1 MSKAA
6 LIALFAIALVP
17 FGCAKHPSTISP
29 TPTSLPTRLFDR
41 PDLGVHLIWPVG
53 WETQPSQDFVLMLV
67 PTGAI
72 SADTSISLDVP
83 KLPPH
88 IPGLIPIG
96 SVRNGYL
103 DDLKKS
109 VGKLD
114 TKDLPQPGVPDAIQR
129 LVRSQW
135 TDGKGVAQQETAL
148 LMVHNDG
155 VYILR
160 GRSAISDETKTRG
173 AFDEI
178 VRSMQWISKNS
189 PSPSGRGSG

>member
-6 LIALFAIALVP
+6 LIVLFATALIP
-17 FGCAKHPSTISP
+17 FGCAKHPSTVSP

-41 PDLGVHLIWPVG
+41 PDLGVRLTWPAA
-53 WETQPSQDFVLMLV
+53 WETQQSQDFVLMLV

-103 DDLKKS
+103 DDLRKL
-109 VGKLD
+109 VGKLE

-129 LVRSQW
+129 LLRSQW
-135 TDGKGVAQQETAL
+135 TDGQGFAQQETAL
-148 LMVHNDG
+148 LMVHGDG

-160 GRSAISDETKTRG
+160 GRSAVSDDAKTRA

-178 VRSMQWISKNS
+178 MKSLSWVK
-189 PSPSGRGSG
+189 

>member
-6 LIALFAIALVP
+6 LIALFAIAVIPL
-17 FGCAKHPSTISP
+17 GCAKHPTTASP

-41 PDLGVHLIWPVG
+41 PDLGVRLTWPAG
-53 WETQPSQDFVLMLV
+53 WETQQSQDFVLMLV
-67 PTGAI
+67 PTGVKLE
-72 SADTSISLDVP
+72 DTSISLDVP

-129 LVRSQW
+129 FVRSQW

-160 GRSAISDETKTRG
+160 GRSSASDETKTRV

-178 VRSMQWISKNS
+178 VKSLSWPAKR
-189 PSPSGRGSG
+189 

>member
-1 MSKAA
+1 MSKPA
-6 LIALFAIALVP
+6 LIALFAMALV
-17 FGCAKHPSTISP
+17 FLGCAKHPSTTSP
-29 TPTSLPTRLFDR
+29 TPTTLPTRLFDR
-41 PDLGVHLIWPVG
+41 PDLGVHLTWPAG
-53 WETQPSQDFVLMLV
+53 WEAQPSQDFVLMLV
-67 PTGAI
+67 PTGAT
-72 SADTSISLDVP
+72 SDGTSISLDVP

-114 TKDLPQPGVPDAIQR
+114 TKELPQPGVPDAIQR

-135 TDGKGVAQQETAL
+135 TDGKGIAQQETAL
-148 LMVHNDG
+148 LMVHGDG

-160 GRSAISDETKTRG
+160 GRSTVADEAKTRS

-178 VRSMQWISKNS
+178 VKSLNWPAKR
-189 PSPSGRGSG
+189 

>member
-1 MSKAA
+1 MSKPA

-17 FGCAKHPSTISP
+17 FGCAKHPSTVSP

-41 PDLGVHLIWPVG
+41 PDLGVRLNLPGG
-53 WETQPSQDFVLMLV
+53 WESRPSQDFVLMLV
-67 PTGAI
+67 PTGAT
-72 SADTSISLDVP
+72 SEDTSISLDVP

-114 TKDLPQPGVPDAIQR
+114 TKDLPQPGVPHAIQR

-135 TDGKGVAQQETAL
+135 THGNRVAQQETAL
-148 LMVHNDG
+148 LMVHNDR

-160 GRSAISDETKTRG
+160 GRSSVSDEPKTRA

-178 VRSMQWISKNS
+178 VKSLNWPAKR
-189 PSPSGRGSG
+189 